1 MTPCTRKCSLSN
13 NICSG
18 CDRTI
23 SEIINWKQYTMPE
36 RMEIMN
42 QIQRNIS
49 THPCPKCLRPTYCA
63 MNAGKSSNLCWCMF
77 EDSTSNP
84 DTSFDDCLCR
94 ECLNKEE

>member
-1 MTPCTRKCSLSN
+1 MD
-13 NICSG
+13 
-18 CDRTI
+18 DRMKI
-23 SEIINWKQYTMPE
+23 MQRLERQLYTH
-36 RMEIMN
+36 N
-42 QIQRNIS
+42 
-49 THPCPKCLRPTYCA
+49 CPSCKSKTYCA